1 MIKLNSI
8 KVIAFDADDT
18 LWDNQNYFEEAN
30 TLFCQLMA
38 PYMDDT
44 SKLENKLLETEVNN
58 SDIYGFGAK
67 SFILSMIETALIVS
81 KNQVSQEH
89 IGRMI
94 DLCKSLLNMQINIIE
109 GVKQV
114 LSLLK
119 QSGKY
124 QLVVATKGDL
134 VDQQRKLD
142 RSGLSKYFDYVN
154 IMSNKEVD
162 DYKDLLE
169 TMQCQPSEFLMVGNS
184 MKSDILPVIKLGG
197 YAVHIPFHLTWAN
210 EIVDEVLTHHRLIS
224 LDSIL
229 KLPNLLP
236 LQ

>member
-1 MIKLNSI
+1 MTKLNSI

-44 SKLENKLLETEVNN
+44 SKLESKLLKTEINN
-58 SDIYGFGAK
+58 SEIYGFGAK
-67 SFILSMIETALIVS
+67 SFILSMIETALKVS
-81 KNQVSQEH
+81 NNQVSQAH
-89 IGRMI
+89 IGKMI
-94 DLCKSLLNMQINIIE
+94 DLCKSLLNMQINVIE
-109 GVKQV
+109 GVEQV

-142 RSGLSKYFDYVN
+142 RSGLSKYFDYVD
-154 IMSNKEVD
+154 IMSNKEID
-162 DYKDLLE
+162 DYRDLLE
-169 TMQCQPSEFLMVGNS
+169 TMHCQASEFLMVGNS

-210 EIVDEVLTHHRLIS
+210 EVIDEEPTHHRLIS
-224 LDSIL
+224 LDRIL
-229 KLPNLLP
+229 ELPNLLP